1 MKKISLILT
10 KVFSIL
16 FIFLFILIP
25 NIKADEDC
33 SPKGNYQECTKSID
47 SYFFMLETNDCS
59 NGKCSVSESKFYTAY
74 YINPRSDEIK
84 KGEELEYTNITLQS
98 ESCLIDQNCMTYYD
112 FYTNYLKL
120 DLITNYNTFNKSPY
134 PSNEGTSKIIDYTKT
149 KLECSTKTYTNNST
163 TDEYYLR
170 GCYSKNELELI
181 SNKSD
186 NDGISESSNKPNYTN
201 YDIYKLCDTGFNEVY
216 FNCIGN
222 KSKICDS
229 FYHIDSVINSCVEQ
243 LIKATVPDLSA
254 NEEKSKMTIED
265 NTILTTIVRNG
276 QNNIII
282 TTSNTDGNEVIS
294 PKTGLTKENQVL
306 SPALFKTTYHL
317 TTNKCLPDKGNNIGE
332 ASCNSGNDEII
343 TSKCDKK
350 TILINNGENSA
361 DVSINQTTSVA
372 NILTPTSIYQG
383 GGFHYGFI
391 YYNTIKWDYA
401 DTNQKNHLTDDEKEE
416 LKTIMKNKLL
426 SIEAFTNKL
435 DVQDVTFGGQNPNIT
450 FVKKCQRFGEFTAGN
465 EVTTICTIFLPNST
479 IEDYTGKVTYNSD
492 ISNNNGISNKYY
504 TPLTYSGTYSVYA
517 TLKNLNVLNTTND
530 SQFKDFDLTFDDP
543 ESCTVNVYNRLYE
556 KDSTNYKFI
565 YRPINLNNPFPDRN
579 AGVNWYEWYSKDSN
593 KKRLQE
599 SYSKLQYQV
608 TLDNQTVAKIK
619 DYNTNYNYLEWDN
632 IENGE
637 SKFIDEYFNTK
648 RQNIVGDDS

>member
-1 MKKISLILT
+1 M
-10 KVFSIL
+10 
-16 FIFLFILIP
+16 
-25 NIKADEDC
+25 
-33 SPKGNYQECTKSID
+33 
-47 SYFFMLETNDCS
+47 
-59 NGKCSVSESKFYTAY
+59 
-74 YINPRSDEIK
+74 
-84 KGEELEYTNITLQS
+84 
-98 ESCLIDQNCMTYYD
+98 
-112 FYTNYLKL
+112 
-120 DLITNYNTFNKSPY
+120 
-134 PSNEGTSKIIDYTKT
+134 
-149 KLECSTKTYTNNST
+149 
-163 TDEYYLR
+163 
-170 GCYSKNELELI
+170 
-181 SNKSD
+181 
-186 NDGISESSNKPNYTN
+186 
-201 YDIYKLCDTGFNEVY
+201 
-216 FNCIGN
+216 NCIGKTNEPCKTISNTINN
-222 KSKICDS
+222 KISTCANK
-229 FYHIDSVINSCVEQ
+229 
-243 LIKATVPDLSA
+243 LIKATVPDLIA
-254 NEEKSKMTIED
+254 NEKKSEMTIED

-276 QNNIII
+276 EEGIEIN
-282 TTSNTDGNEVIS
+282 TSGTNGNEVIK

-343 TSKCDKK
+343 TSNCDKK

-361 DVSINQTTSVA
+361 DVSINQTASVA

-504 TPLTYSGTYSVYA
+504 TPLNYSGTSSVYA
-517 TLKNLNVLNTTND
+517 TLKTLNVLNTTND

-543 ESCTVNVYNRLYE
+543 ESCTVDVYNRLYE

-565 YRPINLNNPFPDRN
+565 YRPIDLNNPFQDRH
-579 AGVNWYEWYSKDSN
+579 AGVNWYEWYSKPSH

-599 SYSKLQYQV
+599 SYSKLKYQV

-619 DYNTNYNYLEWDN
+619 DYNTNHNYLEWDN

-637 SKFIDEYFNTK
+637 SKFIDTYFSTK
-648 RQNIVGDDS
+648 RENLGDES